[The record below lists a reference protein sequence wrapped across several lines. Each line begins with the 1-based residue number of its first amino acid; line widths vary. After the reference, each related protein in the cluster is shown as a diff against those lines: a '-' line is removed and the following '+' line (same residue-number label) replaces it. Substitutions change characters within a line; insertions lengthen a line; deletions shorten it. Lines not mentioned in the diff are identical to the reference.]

1 MTFSTK
7 SLTPR
12 ILLAVAIAGVL
23 ATAQAD
29 VTTQERMSVSG
40 AGLMKMAN
48 MSGTTTTTISGNRA
62 RTESDLQFESGMMRT
77 FARGVGQ
84 TTEIVQLDTDKII
97 ELNAK
102 KKTYTQTTFTER
114 RAQMQKSM
122 EEMQK
127 GQAAQQQST
136 SGVNEDQ
143 CEWSEPKANV
153 VRNGEKATIG
163 GFQAERVVITA
174 TQSCKDKKTGDVCDF
189 GLTLDQWY
197 AQGFES
203 SSETLAYQKAYAE
216 KMGLTAGSSRDFA
229 ERAQTMF
236 GRYEGIWKKI
246 GTKMADQKGYPV
258 KSSFALGVG
267 GPQCKSS
274 QNTQAAANTPSPTA
288 GLGALGGALGGMFGG
303 KKKEA
308 APPPAPTTP
317 PAAAPD
323 GLTPLMTVSTE
334 LVSVSRNAVS
344 PQTFEV
350 PADYKLA
357 TK

>member
-1 MTFSTK
+1 MTFPTK
-7 SLTPR
+7 FLAPR
-12 ILLAVAIAGVL
+12 RVLLVAVAGVL
-23 ATAQAD
+23 STAQAD
-29 VTTQERMSVSG
+29 VTTQERISVSG

-48 MSGTTTTTISGNRA
+48 MNGTSTTIISGNRA
-62 RTESDLQFESGMMRT
+62 RTESDMQFESGMLRT

-97 ELNAK
+97 DLNVK

-114 RAQMQKSM
+114 RAQMQKQM

-127 GQAAQQQST
+127 AQAQQQQT
-136 SGVNEDQ
+136 ASGVDEDQ

-163 GFQAERVVITA
+163 GFPAERVVITA
-174 TQSCKDKKTGDVCDF
+174 TQSCKDKKTGEVCDF
-189 GLTLDQWY
+189 GLTLDQWF

-203 SSETLAYQKAYAE
+203 SNETLAYQKAYAE
-216 KMGLTAGSSRDFA
+216 KMGLTASSSHDFA

-267 GPQCKSS
+267 GAQCKNS
-274 QNTQAAANTPSPTA
+274 QSAQAADSPSPTA
-288 GLGALGGALGGMFGG
+288 GLGALGGALGGMFG

-308 APPPAPTTP
+308 APPPSTTP
-317 PAAAPD
+317 AATAPD

-334 LVSVSRNAVS
+334 LVSVSRSAVS

-350 PADYKLA
+350 PADFKPA
-357 TK
+357 K